1 MKQTMKN
8 WIDLAK
14 EVLSSTQGEG
24 CNKLDSKTCLVFMD
38 GIVSFQYGSLDR
50 VEVAFYLREL
60 IKDRVC
66 VSFSDDLNNPIDFDA
81 LYEEARQWWEQ
92 FKTSGHEILID
103 TQIKNKLN
111 NDTSGQL

>member
-8 WIDLAK
+8 WIDLAT
-14 EVLSSTQGEG
+14 EVTSATQVNAVLIDGVLIQNNEG
-24 CNKLDSKTCLVFMD
+24 YD
-38 GIVSFQYGSLDR
+38 
-50 VEVAFYLREL
+50 
-60 IKDRVC
+60 
-66 VSFSDDLNNPIDFDA
+66 SFSFGMCPAASITIFKAESINTRVSVQFTDDLANPADFDA
-81 LYEEARQWWEQ
+81 LYEEACQWWEQ